1 MRTSNF
7 GQTNALT
14 DLDEVVVPLVV
25 NKRKDKDGT
34 LTYHGFV
41 PGIMVEDVVD
51 TDLETVK
58 SALDT
63 KFKKVIGNMI
73 NNNIP
78 FPFFPDKDQI
88 IKDYKDVVFIK
99 LLKIK

>member
-7 GQTNALT
+7 GQTNAFT

-25 NKRKDKDGT
+25 NTRKDKDGK

-63 KFKKVIGNMI
+63 KIKKVIGNMI
-73 NNNIP
+73 NDNIP

>member
-25 NKRKDKDGT
+25 NTNKEKDGT
-34 LTYHGFV
+34 MTYHGFV
-41 PGIMVEDVVD
+41 PGIMIEDVVD

-58 SALDT
+58 SALDV
-63 KFKKVIGNMI
+63 KIKKVMLLSGIGRIATI
-73 NNNIP
+73 N
-78 FPFFPDKDQI
+78 
-88 IKDYKDVVFIK
+88 
-99 LLKIK
+99 

>member
-25 NKRKDKDGT
+25 NTSKEKDGT
-34 LTYHGFV
+34 MTYHGFV
-41 PGIMVEDVVD
+41 PGIMIEDVVA

-58 SALDT
+58 SALDI
-63 KFKKVIGNMI
+63 KIKKVINNMI
-73 NNNIP
+73 DKNIP
-78 FPFFPDKDQI
+78 LPFFPDKDQI